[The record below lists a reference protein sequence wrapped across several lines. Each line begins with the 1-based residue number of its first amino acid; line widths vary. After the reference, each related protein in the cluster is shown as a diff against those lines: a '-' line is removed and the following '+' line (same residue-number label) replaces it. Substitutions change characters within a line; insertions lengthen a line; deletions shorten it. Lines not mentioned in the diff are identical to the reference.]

1 MSKVLK
7 IEKGSYTVKVESGNE
22 IILDTSRNNDVNNR
36 PSGKVVVRGNLEVEG
51 NTTTVESTQVTIN
64 DNILTL
70 NHLAD
75 FESAVAGIPST
86 LNGQGGLNIERGTNS
101 TAQFLFDENITW
113 SVGSTSGTGTFR
125 FKTAAGQELPL
136 YTPGIKGGG
145 TIYLD
150 PGTGTISVTN
160 TTDYEKKVFTYTGSN
175 IVDSGGG
182 VVIDSDNIPN
192 AQAVVDYVQ
201 YYVTTSSPTSSIS
214 NFNTSLTT
222 SDFQGS
228 GQPSQITGTIDGNSR
243 FVIYDDRTEF
253 NTAVK
258 ISSNEISSVA
268 TNADLKL
275 SANGTGDV
283 LVNDILRIAESSD
296 PATPTA
302 SVRLYS
308 KSPAAGATGLYYI
321 NKNGNNDELISK
333 RRAILYSLI
342 L

>member
-22 IILDTSRNNDVNNR
+22 IVLDTSRENLINNR
-36 PSGKVVVRGNLEVEG
+36 PSGKVVVRGDLEIEG

-75 FESAVAGIPST
+75 FESAVAGIPSS
-86 LNGQGGLNIERGTNS
+86 LNGQAGLRIERGTS
-101 TAQFLFDENITW
+101 SAAQFFFDENITW
-113 SVGSTSGTGTFR
+113 TVGGTSGSGTFR

-160 TTDYEKKVFTYTGSN
+160 TTDYEKKIFTYTGN
-175 IVDSGGG
+175 LIVDSGGG

-201 YYVTTSSPTSSIS
+201 YYVTATAPTSSIA
-214 NFNTSLTT
+214 NFDSSISV
-222 SDFQGS
+222 SDYQGS
-228 GQPSQITGTIDGNSR
+228 GQASAISATIDGNER
-243 FVIYDDRTEF
+243 LVVYDDRTEF
-253 NTAVK
+253 NSAVK
-258 ISSNEISSVA
+258 ISSNEISSIS

-283 LVNDILRIAESSD
+283 FVNDILRIVESSD

-302 SVRLYS
+302 SVKLYS
-308 KSPAAGATGLYYI
+308 KTPGAGKTGLYYI
-321 NKNGNNDELISK
+321 NKNGTNDELISK